1 METLS
6 EQGREDH
13 SRGRKV
19 RKRERGFKATLA
31 KRMVLRRAMG
41 VAAARL
47 SDYLEGRYEGLF
59 SR

>member
-1 METLS
+1 MEALN

-13 SRGRKV
+13 SRGREV

-31 KRMVLRRAMG
+31 KRMVLAAPMG
-41 VAAARL
+41 MAAARL
-47 SDYLEGRYEGLF
+47 SDYLQRRYEGLL